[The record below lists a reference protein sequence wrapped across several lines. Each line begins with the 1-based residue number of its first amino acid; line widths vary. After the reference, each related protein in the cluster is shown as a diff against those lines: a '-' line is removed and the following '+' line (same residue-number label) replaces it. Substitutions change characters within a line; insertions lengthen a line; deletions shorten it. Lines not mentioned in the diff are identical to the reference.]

1 LTSNVHKSYESSYRI
16 ILFGHFSI
24 DPSWWTTPNQANAT
38 GAMSVAAYA
47 NGDCLTKSKTNTPTA
62 EDIRYVQDQEYSDG
76 GCPTLP
82 RPKVIVAV
90 PRPGSPWSVYEASLL
105 QTVPVR
111 LNATTRIRA
120 ETASPV
126 LNLKPLYNVQEQ
138 VANVKSTAGKG
149 SAFCSVNK
157 EEKIVRVCSSEQPV
171 SGNRRETS
179 HSCKPTTQQVP
190 VKPRALLQCKST
202 MSASSPKVK
211 KHRLPTRA
219 MSFSFGSTSSDKKR
233 RSINLFGTIRR
244 GRGTRDDSLLDASHS
259 GIAAPDSPILL
270 GRRKSRTLPSSLRT
284 FGNSD
289 SSSLRQR
296 CIMEECDSSSST
308 ASSSTASSPME
319 DSRWSAR
326 IHPNGTS
333 TVGRNHRLRSY
344 QQDLDAIKSQ
354 DQQVPSTTYQQ
365 PSLPSSSPTRCDSPL
380 TSPSTTSASNA
391 TSVQESMESL
401 TLSARS
407 DTPPSATRQSPN
419 LIRSSKPQNALL
431 NLPTSSGVVTPPR
444 ERKLSDPI
452 SSTPET
458 SPQLSLRSAERSTR
472 STKLKKGYTFCVG
485 QTRSRESPG
494 WVSVH

>member
-1 LTSNVHKSYESSYRI
+1 MHSAL
-16 ILFGHFSI
+16 
-24 DPSWWTTPNQANAT
+24 WWTNTNKANAT
-38 GAMSVAAYA
+38 GAMSVAAYT
-47 NGDCLTKSKTNTPTA
+47 NGDCLTKSKANTPTA

-82 RPKVIVAV
+82 RPKVIIAV

-111 LNATTRIRA
+111 LGATARIRA

-126 LNLKPLYNVQEQ
+126 LTPKPLYNVEEQ
-138 VANVKSTAGKG
+138 AANVKSVAGKG
-149 SAFCSVNK
+149 SALRLVNK
-157 EEKIVRVCSSEQPV
+157 EEKLARGCNSSQ
-171 SGNRRETS
+171 SGIRGDS
-179 HSCKPTTQQVP
+179 GHSCKPTGTTTQAP
-190 VKPRALLQCKST
+190 GNPPLQCKST

-211 KHRLPTRA
+211 KPRLPTRA
-219 MSFSFGSTSSDKKR
+219 ISFSFGSTSSDKKR
-233 RSINLFGTIRR
+233 RSINLFGTLRK
-244 GRGTRDDSLLDASHS
+244 GLDRGTTGRDDSLLDASRS
-259 GIAAPDSPILL
+259 GIVAPDSPILL

-284 FGNSD
+284 FGNGD
-289 SSSLRQR
+289 GNSLRQR
-296 CIMEECDSSSST
+296 CILEECDVYSSSST

-319 DSRWSAR
+319 DSRWSAK

-344 QQDLDAIKSQ
+344 QQDLEAFKSQDQ
-354 DQQVPSTTYQQ
+354 DQQVPSTRHQR
-365 PSLPSSSPTRCDSPL
+365 PSLPSSSSSPTRCDSPL
-380 TSPSTTSASNA
+380 TNPSTASA
-391 TSVQESMESL
+391 TSPQESMDSL

-419 LIRSSKPQNALL
+419 LTRSSRPQNALIDQ
-431 NLPTSSGVVTPPR
+431 PTSSAVLNPPR

-458 SPQLSLRSAERSTR
+458 SPQLPLRSAERSTR
-472 STKLKKGYTFCVG
+472 GVKLKKGHTFCVS

-494 WVSVH
+494 WVSNFKSA

>member
-1 LTSNVHKSYESSYRI
+1 
-16 ILFGHFSI
+16 
-24 DPSWWTTPNQANAT
+24 
-38 GAMSVAAYA
+38 MSVAAYA

-62 EDIRYVQDQEYSDG
+62 DDIRYVQDQEYSDG

-126 LNLKPLYNVQEQ
+126 LTLKPLYNVQEQ

-157 EEKIVRVCSSEQPV
+157 EEKIVRVCNSEQPV

-190 VKPRALLQCKST
+190 VKPPLQCKST

-289 SSSLRQR
+289 SSSLQQR

-308 ASSSTASSPME
+308 ASSSAASSSTASSPME

-326 IHPNGTS
+326 IHPNGSS

-344 QQDLDAIKSQ
+344 QQDLEAIKSQ
-354 DQQVPSTTYQQ
+354 DHDQQVPSTTHQQ
-365 PSLPSSSPTRCDSPL
+365 PSLPSSSSTRCDSPL

-407 DTPPSATRQSPN
+407 DTPPNTTRQSPN
-419 LIRSSKPQNALL
+419 LTRSLKPRNALL
-431 NLPTSSGVVTPPR
+431 DLPTSSGVLTPPR

-458 SPQLSLRSAERSTR
+458 SPKLSLLSAEKSTR
-472 STKLKKGYTFCVG
+472 STKLKKGHTFCVG

-494 WVSVH
+494 WVSVHWTTTATHCPWRNLWLGGFVV